1 MDRIN
6 FYQLLELPINP
17 PENDAQVIT
26 EAIKRKQMA
35 WSRLRNHPTKG
46 IQARHYIS
54 LLPEIQKVMAD
65 SELRKQEAEAALE
78 DLKKRLETIF
88 KAVDRHIDLIG
99 SKGDIS
105 SQEIDNIAARH
116 DIKPQMVQKRV
127 ARWQKRRGSP
137 AVLQIQHQLINGKLS
152 DQELD
157 KIAEQYGIEAAIA
170 RKIHQ
175 QLLDQRQAELDD
187 FINIQVRKG
196 YMTQAEISG
205 LAAVLPF
212 DEGEILRRIR
222 CPIKKAAKKEET
234 QAYQMDSTVEQVII
248 ENLKIVGQDSLYSF
262 LGLFPGT
269 SLEALQNKAV
279 EKENEIRKI
288 SQKDAVLTASG
299 VLVGQCISI
308 FKSDESRYAY
318 DLSRARLLLKKL
330 NADIDLAATSK
341 NIPREQYNF
350 LMRQAIRFGA
360 LPEEA
365 HNHIREYCQSKGLN
379 ISLPKKKINYKRYF
393 LVAAV
398 VLLIISL
405 GGGSFWFI
413 YYRQQRIEYEY
424 LNMLAEASR
433 QKTLEGQLG
442 RIEKY
447 IKQQQDQEYIERA
460 QKDIDGLYKRIEFRD
475 LKKMQKEKDAFEAT
489 QEYEKIATSIR
500 GFMTKHPQS
509 AHNPKL
515 QKTLDQLPELI
526 DKRDFKR
533 VLDIPPKN
541 YAAVATALSNYQSE
555 HPKGRHI
562 KEVDQIAKRIAKPY
576 YQQLVRE
583 LKTCEKDQQ
592 WDQCI
597 ALSAPYI
604 GLFKDSRYAVRL
616 KKRRD
621 GYERSRQGQEIMV
634 ALRTKAGGP
643 DAEPAVLA
651 QAYRTYLAQN
661 PYSPAR
667 DIIKTELGS
676 LEAELGRQN
685 VQAELKRLRR
695 LLPQTKGRFREKAQE
710 TVLDTKTGLTW
721 SMIDSG
727 LDKREC
733 MTFEEATQYV
743 SRLKTGGHMDWR
755 MPTVKELQA
764 FYSGSNPFK
773 TKSARW
779 YWSADKIRR
788 YSGEWVILVDVVAP
802 SNHGNVKKRVADECG
817 WARAVRR

>member
-17 PENDAQVIT
+17 PENDLQIIE
-26 EAIKRKQMA
+26 EAIKKKQMA

-54 LLPEIQKVMAD
+54 LLPEIKKIMTD
-65 SELRKQEAEAALE
+65 SDLRKKEADAALE
-78 DLKKRLETIF
+78 ELKKRLETIF

-105 SQEIDNIAARH
+105 PQEVENIAARH
-116 DIKPQMVQKRV
+116 DIKTQMVQKRV
-127 ARWQKRRGSP
+127 TRWQKRRGSP

-152 DQELD
+152 DQDLD
-157 KIAEQYGIEAAIA
+157 KIAEQNGIEAAMA
-170 RKIHQ
+170 RNIHQ

-234 QAYQMDSTVEQVII
+234 QAYQLDSTVEQVII
-248 ENLKIVGQDSLYSF
+248 ENLKIVGHDSLYSF

-269 SLEALQNKAV
+269 NLEALQGKAV
-279 EKENEIRKI
+279 DKENEIRKI

-299 VLVGQCISI
+299 VLVGQCIAL

-341 NIPREQYNF
+341 SIPREQYNY

-360 LPEEA
+360 LPDEA

-379 ISLPKKKINYKRYF
+379 IILPKKKINYKRYF
-393 LVAAV
+393 LIAAI
-398 VLLIISL
+398 VLLVISL

-413 YYRQQRIEYEY
+413 YYRQQRIEYDY
-424 LNMLAEASR
+424 LNMLAESSR
-433 QKTLEGQLG
+433 QKTLEGQLA
-442 RIEKY
+442 RIQKY
-447 IKQQQDQEYIERA
+447 IKQQKDQEYIERA

-475 LKKMQKEKDAFEAT
+475 LKKMEKEKDAFEAA
-489 QEYEKIATSIR
+489 QEYEKIATSIN
-500 GFMTKHPQS
+500 GFMAKHPQS

-515 QKTLDQLPELI
+515 QQALDQLPRRI
-526 DKRDFKR
+526 DDRDFERIR
-533 VLDIPPKN
+533 VIPPKK
-541 YAAVATALSNYQSE
+541 YAAVATALSNYQRE
-555 HPKGRHI
+555 HPKGRHLR
-562 KEVDQIAKRIAKPY
+562 EVDQIAKRIAKPY
-576 YQQLVRE
+576 YQQLARE
-583 LKTCEKDQQ
+583 LKTCEQTQQ
-592 WDQCI
+592 WNQCI
-597 ALSAPYI
+597 ELSAPYI
-604 GLFKDSRYAVRL
+604 GLFKDSRYAIRL
-616 KKRRD
+616 KKKRD
-621 GYERSRQGQEIMV
+621 EYERSRQGNEIMV

-643 DAEPAVLA
+643 EAEPAVLA

-667 DIIKTELGS
+667 EIIKSELKT
-676 LEAELGRQN
+676 LEAQLNRQS

-695 LLPQTKGRFREKAQE
+695 LLPQTEGRFREKVQG
-710 TVLDTKTGLTW
+710 TVLDTNTGLTW
-721 SMIDSG
+721 VMIDSG

-733 MTFEEATQYV
+733 MTFDAANKYV
-743 SRLKTGGHMDWR
+743 NRLKTGGFSDWR
-755 MPTVKELQA
+755 MPTVKEMQT
-764 FYSGSNPFK
+764 FYSGSNPLK
-773 TKSARW
+773 NNSARW

-788 YSGEWVILVDVVAP
+788 YSGGWNIMVDVVAP
-802 SNHGNVKKRVADECG
+802 SNLGSIKKRNADECG